1 MARIAPP
8 MPPKSGQNK
17 SAFVRSLPAD
27 MSAKEA
33 VAKAKDAGLSISE
46 SYVHT
51 IRSAAKRKEGKPN
64 RRIIPSGI
72 LPGMEVGGGSRVGG
86 SSGGSSSSQAE
97 AQLMS
102 LVIQHGLPAV
112 EHMLASVAGKLRK
125 LV

>member
-1 MARIAPP
+1 

-27 MSAKEA
+27 MSPKEA
-33 VAKAKDAGLSISE
+33 VVKAKEAGLSISE
-46 SYVHT
+46 AYVHT

-64 RRIIPSGI
+64 RRIVPSGI
-72 LPGMEVGGGSRVGG
+72 LPGMNMGSGGSAG
-86 SSGGSSSSQAE
+86 SSGGSSNSQAE

-112 EHMLASVAGKLRK
+112 EN
-125 LV
+125 